1 MQEILHTG
9 YKEVNMAVSDFVT
22 GYEHIGVPTNDMDA
36 TIEFYETLGFTRL
49 YETDNNGKVIFFGLG
64 DIVVETYEVH
74 GDAAGKRGAV
84 DHMALM
90 VTDVDKAYE
99 EIRKTKYPVIEGP
112 CTLPFWANG
121 YYYFLVQGPN
131 CEVVEFGRKL

>member
-1 MQEILHTG
+1 
-9 YKEVNMAVSDFVT
+9 MAVSEYVT
-22 GYEHIGVPTNDMDA
+22 GYEHIGVPTDDMAA
-36 TIEFYETLGFTRL
+36 TIEFYETLGFKRL
-49 YETDNNGKVIFFGLG
+49 FETDNNGKVIFYGLG
-64 DIVVETYEVH
+64 DVVVETYEAN
-74 GDAAGKRGAV
+74 GGAAGKRGAV

-99 EIRKTKYPVIEGP
+99 EIKKTKYPVIEGP

-131 CEVVEFGRKL
+131 CEVVEFGKKC

>member
-64 DIVVETYEVH
+64 DVVIETYEKH
-74 GDAAGKRGAV
+74 GEAAEKRGAV
-84 DHMALM
+84 DHIALM
-90 VTDVDKAYE
+90 VSDVDKACE

-112 CTLPFWANG
+112 NTLPYWENN
-121 YYYFLVQGPN
+121 YYYFSIMGPN
-131 CEVVEFGRKL
+131 SEVVEFGRKL